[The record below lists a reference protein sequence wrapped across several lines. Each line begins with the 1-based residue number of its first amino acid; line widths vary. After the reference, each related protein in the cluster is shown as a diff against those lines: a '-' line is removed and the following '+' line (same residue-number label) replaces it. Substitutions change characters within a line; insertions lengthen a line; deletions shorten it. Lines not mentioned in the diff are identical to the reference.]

1 MLFSCKLKVGYWLF
15 FLSCPLLNRVRVSSL
30 PFFLCSHHILLSNA
44 VVDMLNGLCMD
55 EVGVLIDIKYTCEW
69 GLLWLGG
76 WMDGWTIGRSPGCD
90 DKSALYSTPGFH
102 DLSTCSE
109 RQLSLCR
116 CLLGH
121 M

>member
-76 WMDGWTIGRSPGCD
+76 WMDGRLGGHLVAMTKVPSILHLGSM
-90 DKSALYSTPGFH
+90 
-102 DLSTCSE
+102 TCPPV
-109 RQLSLCR
+109 LKGNLVYVVAY
-116 CLLGH
+116 
-121 M
+121 